1 MPKLLS
7 NATREAI
14 RSAPATERA
23 VDVAA
28 RLGCERV
35 SVLRY
40 RAEARAQAEEVSR
53 LKRAE
58 YTEAHVTDALADLA
72 ELRVS
77 AAEEFRAKRGTD
89 AGIAWGR
96 LWRAAIHE
104 ELAQVGP
111 DTWTDAE
118 LQERLD
124 AMEEEE

>member
-1 MPKLLS
+1 MITLE
-7 NATREAI
+7 ATKEAI
-14 RSAPATERA
+14 RSAPPEERTDA
-23 VDVAA
+23 LAA
-28 RLGCERV
+28 RLNVNRKT
-35 SVLRY
+35 VLRY
-40 RAEARAQAEEVSR
+40 RGEARAEAEEVAR
-53 LKRAE
+53 AKRAE

-111 DTWTDAE
+111 DTWSDAE